1 MIIIIIIIQYK
12 QVRCYEID
20 KLKSNTDKII
30 VPLLEN
36 DSNLFDSDSD
46 SDYEYDVFP
55 FEQDSEYEDDINID
69 VCI

>member
-1 MIIIIIIIQYK
+1 MIQYK

-46 SDYEYDVFP
+46 SDYEYDVSP
-55 FEQDSEYEDDINID
+55 FEQDSEYEDDMNIN

>member
-1 MIIIIIIIQYK
+1 MIMIMMIQYK

-46 SDYEYDVFP
+46 SDYEYDVSP
-55 FEQDSEYEDDINID
+55 FEQDSEYEDDMNID

>member
-1 MIIIIIIIQYK
+1 MIQYK

-46 SDYEYDVFP
+46 SDYEYDGSP
-55 FEQDSEYEDDINID
+55 FEQDSEYEDDMNID

>member
-1 MIIIIIIIQYK
+1 MIQYK

-36 DSNLFDSDSD
+36 DSNLFDNDSD
-46 SDYEYDVFP
+46 SDYEYDVSP
-55 FEQDSEYEDDINID
+55 FEQDSEYEDDMNID

>member
-1 MIIIIIIIQYK
+1 MIQYK

-36 DSNLFDSDSD
+36 DSNLFDSDSG
-46 SDYEYDVFP
+46 SDYEYDVSP
-55 FEQDSEYEDDINID
+55 FEQDSEYEDDMNID

>member
-1 MIIIIIIIQYK
+1 MIIIIIQYK

-46 SDYEYDVFP
+46 SDYEYDVSP
-55 FEQDSEYEDDINID
+55 FEQDSEYEDDMNID

>member
-1 MIIIIIIIQYK
+1 MIQYK

-30 VPLLEN
+30 IPLLEN

-46 SDYEYDVFP
+46 SDYEYDVST
-55 FEQDSEYEDDINID
+55 FEQDSEYEDDMNID

>member
-1 MIIIIIIIQYK
+1 M
-12 QVRCYEID
+12 
-20 KLKSNTDKII
+20 KSNTDKII

-46 SDYEYDVFP
+46 SDYEYDVSP
-55 FEQDSEYEDDINID
+55 FEQDSEYEDDMNID